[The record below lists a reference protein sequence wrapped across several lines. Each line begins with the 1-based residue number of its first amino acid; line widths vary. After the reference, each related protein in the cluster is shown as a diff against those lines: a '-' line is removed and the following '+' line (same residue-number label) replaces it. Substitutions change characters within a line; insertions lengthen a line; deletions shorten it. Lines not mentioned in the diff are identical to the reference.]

1 MSYDRLLIW
10 QYKAK
15 PKAQATA
22 KLISD
27 EFAETWKGLAALP
40 LALSID
46 DAEGKNLD
54 LVGKHVGQSRVLT
67 GLAPRTLFAFDG
79 VSTGQGFSRGGQGG
93 GRWYR
98 LGDPLTE
105 SVRLDDPDYRFLIK
119 CRVAKNY
126 MTGTIENLSDMLEFI
141 FGPSSAVYDQY
152 DMSVSVLI
160 QAETI
165 TDFKRYAIQ
174 ELDILP
180 RPAGVGIKFYLAVP
194 EVAFGFYGAPN
205 SAGFNAGVFARIL

>member
-10 QYKAK
+10 QYQAK
-15 PKAQATA
+15 PRARATA
-22 KLISD
+22 QLID
-27 EFAETWKGLAALP
+27 QTFAETWKGLASIP

-46 DAEGKNLD
+46 DAQGANLD

-67 GLAPRTLFAFDG
+67 GMAPRDLFAFDG
-79 VSTGQGFSRGGQGG
+79 EHGSGFMRGGTGG

-98 LGDPLTE
+98 MGDPLAD

-126 MTGTIENLSDMLEFI
+126 MTGTIEDLSDMLEFI

-152 DMSVSVLI
+152 DMSVSILI
-160 QAETI
+160 QAESI
-165 TDFKRYAIQ
+165 TSFKRYAIQ
-174 ELDILP
+174 DLDILP

-194 EVAFGFYGAPN
+194 QTAFGFHGAPT
-205 SAGFNAGVFARIL
+205 SAGFNEGIFARLL

>member
-10 QYKAK
+10 QYQAK
-15 PKAQATA
+15 PRARATA
-22 KLISD
+22 KLLSD
-27 EFAETWKGLAALP
+27 AFAETWKGIAAIP

-46 DAEGKNLD
+46 DAEGVNLD

-67 GLAPRTLFAFDG
+67 GLAPRDLFVFDG
-79 VSTGQGFSRGGQGG
+79 GHGSGFARSSTGG

-98 LGDPLTE
+98 LGDPLAD

-126 MTGTIENLSDMLEFI
+126 MTGTIEDLSDMLEFI
-141 FGPSSAVYDQY
+141 FGPGSAVYDLY

-160 QAETI
+160 QAESI
-165 TDFKRYAIQ
+165 TAFKRYAIQ

-194 EVAFGFYGAPN
+194 QTAFGFYGAPG
-205 SAGFNAGVFARIL
+205 SAGFNEGVFARII

>member
-15 PKAQATA
+15 PRARATA
-22 KLISD
+22 QLINQT
-27 EFAETWKGLAALP
+27 FAETWRGIASIP

-46 DAEGKNLD
+46 DAEGVNLD

-67 GLAPRTLFAFDG
+67 GLVPRDLFAFHG
-79 VSTGQGFSRGGQGG
+79 SYGSGFSRGNSGG

-98 LGDPLTE
+98 AGNSLTD

-141 FGPSSAVYDQY
+141 FGPASAVYDQY
-152 DMSVSVLI
+152 DMSLSVLI
-160 QAETI
+160 QAEAI
-165 TDFKRYAIQ
+165 TAFKRYAIQ
-174 ELDILP
+174 QLDILP

-194 EVAFGFYGAPN
+194 QTAFGFYGAPT
-205 SAGFNAGVFARIL
+205 SAGFNNGVFARIL

>member
-10 QYKAK
+10 QYKGK
-15 PKAQATA
+15 PRATATA
-22 KLISD
+22 KLLND
-27 EFAETWKGLAALP
+27 TFAETWKGFASLP

-79 VSTGQGFSRGGQGG
+79 AVSGQGFARGGQGG

-119 CRVAKNY
+119 CRIAKNY
-126 MTGTIENLSDMLEFI
+126 MTGTIENLSGMLEFI
-141 FGPSSAVYDQY
+141 FGPASAVYDLY
-152 DMSVSVLI
+152 DMDVSVLI
-160 QAETI
+160 QADAV

-194 EVAFGFYGAPN
+194 EVALGFYGAPN
-205 SAGFNAGVFARIL
+205 SAGFNNGVFARIL